1 MKKHKHSNKVD
12 AKKAVNRDRVVSATI
27 KIKTAGVSL
36 LIVIDLFRVE
46 ELKFIVDEVGS
57 PEGFEMR
64 SSAVVMGW

>member
-1 MKKHKHSNKVD
+1 MKKYKHSNKVD
-12 AKKAVNRDRVVSATI
+12 AKKAVNRNRVVSATI
-27 KIKTAGVSL
+27 KSKTAGVSL
-36 LIVIDLFRVE
+36 LIDLFRVE